1 MPLFDLLKSL
11 NPIQNSDV
19 SKILKNFSNF
29 EVFTMSLHV
38 IEKFRILK
46 KRTRLIFK
54 GAIEWMLTWR
64 RYRVYIILKFM

>member
-46 KRTRLIFK
+46 ASQKTH
-54 GAIEWMLTWR
+54 
-64 RYRVYIILKFM
+64 